1 MNSPTRRDVLKMAAG
16 IIAAAGVAG
25 CANSTATGT
34 TDQSS
39 SGSSTTASSDSA
51 ATTAVA
57 ASLGE
62 SPSTFDII
70 HAKRLG
76 QELSADNIAQLVNGF
91 CAGDV
96 SEAQMSSFM
105 MAVCCKGMSDDEA
118 SELTETMVGS
128 GERLDFTSIFSADK
142 IVDKHST
149 GGVGDKTSFVIA
161 PALAALGLIDP
172 MMSGRGLGITG
183 GTLDKLES
191 IPGFGISLTAEQI
204 KAQLQSVGF
213 VMCGQTDGIA
223 PADKKMYALRD
234 VTATVD
240 SIPLIASSIMS
251 KKIAE
256 GTKNLVIDLKCGKAA
271 FMTNEDDARRLASLM
286 EAIGSASG
294 VNAKCLLTRMDAPLG
309 RCVGNAV
316 EIEESLAIME
326 RGEQATTPALWED
339 ITELGAIAVQL
350 TIGGDHD
357 DAIDQFTQA
366 IASGSALQ
374 KFRDMCAAQ
383 GGDLNRFETARLD
396 GVTEHDVLATSTGYV
411 ADVDAEAIGVVVR
424 DLGGGRVQS
433 TDSVNHQVG
442 ITDLVCIGE
451 QVTQGQPL
459 AKVRLTEGQDVAD
472 ISSKIASAISVTSD
486 AVTSS
491 SILI

>member
-1 MNSPTRRDVLKMAAG
+1 MGNPTRRDALKMSALALALTG
-16 IIAAAGVAG
+16 IAG
-25 CANSTATGT
+25 CA
-34 TDQSS
+34 
-39 SGSSTTASSDSA
+39 SSTSQTSAQPTSSAAASTSA
-51 ATTAVA
+51 ATVA
-57 ASLGE
+57 NLGS
-62 SPSTFDII
+62 SPSTYDIV

-76 QELSADNIAQLVNGF
+76 QELSADDISQLVNGF

-96 SEAQMSSFM
+96 SDAQMSSFM
-105 MAVCCKGMSDDEA
+105 MAICCNGMSDGEA
-118 SELTETMVGS
+118 SELAQTMVSS
-128 GERLDFTSIFSADK
+128 GQRLDFTSAFSADK

-191 IPGFGISLTAEQI
+191 IPGFNISLTADQI
-204 KAQLQSVGF
+204 AAQLSSIGF

-223 PADKKMYALRD
+223 PADRKMYALRD

-271 FMTNEDDARRLASLM
+271 FMTNESDARQLASLM
-286 EAIGSASG
+286 ETVGSANG
-294 VNAKCLLTRMDAPLG
+294 VNTKCLLTRMDAPLG

-316 EIEESLAIME
+316 EIEESLAILSK
-326 RGEQATTPALWED
+326 GKDATTPALWED
-339 ITELGAIAVQL
+339 IAELGAIAIQL
-350 TIGGDHD
+350 TVGGSHD
-357 DAIDQFTQA
+357 EAIDSFSKA
-366 IASGSALQ
+366 ITSGDALR

-383 GGDLNRFETARLD
+383 GGDLDQFETARMD
-396 GVTEHDVLATSTGYV
+396 GVTEHEVLATSNGYV
-411 ADVDAEAIGVVVR
+411 SDVDAEAIGIVVR

-433 TDSVNHQVG
+433 TDAVNHQVG
-442 ITDLVCIGE
+442 ITDLVCTGE
-451 QVTQGQPL
+451 QVAQGQPL
-459 AKVRLTEGQDVAD
+459 AKVRLASGQDPDAVSA
-472 ISSKIASAISVTSD
+472 KIAAAIGISQDKVE
-486 AVTSS
+486 AS
-491 SILI
+491 SILV